1 MQALFNGWRDSGFD
15 VSFRFQA
22 THAVWDEPARFAA
35 IVGDAAPHGMRRVK
49 EIRLFKP
56 PWNCCQY
63 AFSTYN
69 EPSNNQEPYD

>member
-22 THAVWDEPARFAA
+22 THAVWDEPARFTA
-35 IVGDAAPHGMRRVK
+35 IAGDAAPHGMRRVK

-56 PWNCCQY
+56 P
-63 AFSTYN
+63 
-69 EPSNNQEPYD
+69 